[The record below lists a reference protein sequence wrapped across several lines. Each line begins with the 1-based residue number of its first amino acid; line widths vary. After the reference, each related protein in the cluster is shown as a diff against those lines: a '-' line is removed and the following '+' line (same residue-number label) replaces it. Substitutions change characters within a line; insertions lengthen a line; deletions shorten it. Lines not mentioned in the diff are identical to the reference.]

1 MEGFFKNGEGS
12 DCKME
17 QRDEGRGGGVIL
29 PGLQHGENLE
39 GRWKRKVMPVQG
51 RAFPETA
58 ELGGKESQDR
68 RGLWKP
74 SGPLALSESPR
85 AALLEDGAMAPNP
98 GPPASPSSSVSQ
110 LFSAPRAIKSHRWW
124 ILPWSNQRAGES
136 LGEGALVGMGEG
148 RLSWHLFSIWIWRRH
163 SAACS
168 KEMKLRTGC
177 WGGWQEGSMSLL
189 P

>member
-74 SGPLALSESPR
+74 SGPRYQWLRNSSERENKPTPTFNNSCNEIPPCPFCIITPTSPT
-85 AALLEDGAMAPNP
+85 L
-98 GPPASPSSSVSQ
+98 
-110 LFSAPRAIKSHRWW
+110 K
-124 ILPWSNQRAGES
+124 
-136 LGEGALVGMGEG
+136 
-148 RLSWHLFSIWIWRRH
+148 
-163 SAACS
+163 
-168 KEMKLRTGC
+168 T
-177 WGGWQEGSMSLL
+177 
-189 P
+189 